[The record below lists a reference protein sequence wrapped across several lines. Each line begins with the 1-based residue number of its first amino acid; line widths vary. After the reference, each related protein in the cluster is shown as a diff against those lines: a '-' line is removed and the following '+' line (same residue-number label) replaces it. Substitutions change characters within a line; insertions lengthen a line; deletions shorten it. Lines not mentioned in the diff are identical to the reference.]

1 MLKYISNSEHYK
13 EVLAHCKDIKHDLWI
28 GTADIK
34 DAYIDEDGE
43 KAIVLRRPDKKRNN
57 KQARQKYTSINLLT
71 IKLFDAYIKYV

>member
-13 EVLAHCKDIKHDLWI
+13 EVLAHCKDVKHDLWI

-43 KAIVLRRPDKKRNN
+43 KARVLRRPDKKEITN
-57 KQARQKYTSINLLT
+57 KPNKNIYQLTS
-71 IKLFDAYIKYV
+71 